1 MGEPTSARIRDALLS
16 ILSTHGISSIEEHER
31 LFSSG
36 RLDSLAATEVLILLE
51 TDYGIDLSDENFD
64 ILQIDTLHDLE
75 RMISSRET
83 ATGTPGNPGR

>member
-1 MGEPTSARIRDALLS
+1 MVKPARTDIRDFVLS
-16 ILSTHGISSIEEHER
+16 ILSTRGVSSVGEHER

-51 TDYGIDLSDENFD
+51 TDYGVDLADENFD

-75 RMISSRET
+75 KLVSSG
-83 ATGTPGNPGR
+83 AAASSGAGSPGR